1 MSKSKQI
8 VESYK
13 AHYLHKYHLEG
24 IDLEK
29 ELELIKQKKSNL
41 SRSQRDA
48 VVAAFQIFP
57 VIEKTAEKEEKEVQ
71 PIEPEVKK
79 EEKEERNEE
88 VENVKSESEGEQHS
102 V

>member
-8 VESYK
+8 AESYK
-13 AHYLHKYHLEG
+13 MYYLHKYHLEG

-29 ELELIKQKKSNL
+29 ELELIKEKKSNL

-57 VIEKTAEKEEKEVQ
+57 AIEKTAKEEEVQ

-79 EEKEERNEE
+79 EERKKKNEE
-88 VENVKSESEGEQHS
+88 VENVKSESECEQHS